1 MIVSEVRM
9 NTIEKLR
16 RKTAEIIN
24 ESELI
29 ERIESGK
36 TLRVKLG
43 ADPTAPDLHLGHY
56 VVLRKLRD
64 FQELGHRVIFII
76 GDFTGLVGDPSGRS
90 KTRPTLTRE
99 QIDANAQTYFEQ
111 VFKILDRDKTEVRY
125 NSEWLSKITFE
136 EWFRICSNFTIARIL
151 ERDDF
156 LNRFKNDIPIYFHE
170 FFYPIMQAYDSVAI
184 QADVE
189 LGGTDQKFNLLVGRK
204 LLEMKGMQPQIAM
217 ILPILRGTDGVDKMS
232 KSLDNYISISENPDS
247 MYGKTMSIPDN
258 LISEY
263 FYLVLDKDEEEAKE
277 IDRMINSQ
285 KVNPM
290 KLKMELAR
298 GIVELFHSR
307 EDAQRAEEN
316 FVKVFSKRELPEDA
330 EELDATSFAIDG
342 KVEIVK
348 FLISNGIVSS
358 NSEVKRLVQQGAI
371 KVNQQKV
378 ANFKELVKINN
389 GDILRIG
396 KKKFFKIVI
405 K

>member
-1 MIVSEVRM
+1 M

-64 FQELGHRVIFII
+64 FQELEHRVIFII
-76 GDFTGLVGDPSGRS
+76 GDFTSLVGDPSGRS
-90 KTRPTLTRE
+90 KTRPALTRE

-156 LNRFKNDIPIYFHE
+156 LNRFKNNIPIYFHE

-184 QADVE
+184 QADIE

-204 LLEMKGMQPQIAM
+204 LLEMKNMQPQIAM

-232 KSLDNYISISENPDS
+232 KSLDNYIGISENPDS

-307 EDAQRAEEN
+307 EDAQIAEEN

>member
-64 FQELGHRVIFII
+64 FQELEHRVIFII
-76 GDFTGLVGDPSGRS
+76 GDFTSLVGDPSGRS
-90 KTRPTLTRE
+90 KTRPALTRE

-156 LNRFKNDIPIYFHE
+156 LNRFKNNIPIYFHE

-204 LLEMKGMQPQIAM
+204 LLEMKNMQPQIAM

-232 KSLDNYISISENPDS
+232 KSLDNYIGISENPDS

-307 EDAQRAEEN
+307 EDAQIAEEN

>member
-156 LNRFKNDIPIYFHE
+156 LNRFKNNIPIYFHE

-232 KSLDNYISISENPDS
+232 KSLDNYIGISENPDS

>member
-1 MIVSEVRM
+1 M

-76 GDFTGLVGDPSGRS
+76 GDFTSLVGDPSGRS
-90 KTRPTLTRE
+90 KTRPALTRE

-156 LNRFKNDIPIYFHE
+156 LNRFKNNIPIYFHE

-204 LLEMKGMQPQIAM
+204 LLEMKDMQPQIAM
-217 ILPILRGTDGVDKMS
+217 ILPILRGTNGVDKMS
-232 KSLDNYISISENPDS
+232 KSLDNYIGISEDPDS

-263 FYLVLDKDEEEAKE
+263 FYLILDKDEEEAKE

-290 KLKMELAR
+290 ELKMELAR

-348 FLISNGIVSS
+348 FLISNRIVSS

-378 ANFKELVKINN
+378 ANFKEPVKINN

>member
-232 KSLDNYISISENPDS
+232 KSLDNYIGISENPDS

>member
-1 MIVSEVRM
+1 M

-232 KSLDNYISISENPDS
+232 KSLDNYIGISENPDS

>member
-156 LNRFKNDIPIYFHE
+156 LNRFKSDIPIYFHE

-184 QADVE
+184 KADVE
-189 LGGTDQKFNLLVGRK
+189 LGGADQKFNLLFGRK
-204 LLEMKGMQPQIAM
+204 LLEIRGMQPQVAIIM
-217 ILPILRGTDGVDKMS
+217 PLLRGTDGIDKMS
-232 KSLDNYISISENPDS
+232 KSLGNYIGINEDPDS

-263 FYLVLDKDEEEAKE
+263 FYLVLDRDEEEARE
-277 IDRMINSQ
+277 IDRLISSQ
-285 KVNPM
+285 EVNPM

-298 GIVELFHSR
+298 EIVSLFHAK
-307 EDAQRAEEN
+307 EEAEKAEEN
-316 FVKVFSKRELPEDA
+316 FLKIFSKRELPEDA
-330 EELDATSFAIDG
+330 EELDATSFVSNG
-342 KVEIVK
+342 KVDIVK
-348 FLISNGIVSS
+348 FLIGKGIVNS

-371 KVNQQKV
+371 KINQQKI
-378 ANFKELVKINN
+378 ADFKKPVNINN
-389 GDILRIG
+389 GDILRVG
-396 KKKFFKIVI
+396 KKKFFKIVT

>member
-1 MIVSEVRM
+1 M

-290 KLKMELAR
+290 ELKMKLAR

>member
-1 MIVSEVRM
+1 M

-76 GDFTGLVGDPSGRS
+76 GDFTSLVGDPSGRS
-90 KTRPTLTRE
+90 KTRPALTRE

-156 LNRFKNDIPIYFHE
+156 LNRFKNNIPIYFHE

-204 LLEMKGMQPQIAM
+204 LLEMKDMRPQIAM

-232 KSLDNYISISENPDS
+232 KSLDNYIGISENPDS

-348 FLISNGIVSS
+348 FLISNRIVSS

-378 ANFKELVKINN
+378 ANFKEPVKINN

>member
-76 GDFTGLVGDPSGRS
+76 GDFTSLVGDPSGRS
-90 KTRPTLTRE
+90 KTRPALTRE

-156 LNRFKNDIPIYFHE
+156 LNRFKNNIPIYFHE

-204 LLEMKGMQPQIAM
+204 LLEMKDMQPQIAM

-232 KSLDNYISISENPDS
+232 KSLDNYIGISENPDS

-348 FLISNGIVSS
+348 FLISNRIVSS

-378 ANFKELVKINN
+378 ANFKEPVKINN

>member
-204 LLEMKGMQPQIAM
+204 LLEMKDMQPQIAM

-232 KSLDNYISISENPDS
+232 KSLDNYIGISENPDS

-290 KLKMELAR
+290 ELKMELAR

-307 EDAQRAEEN
+307 EDAQRVEEN

-378 ANFKELVKINN
+378 ANFKEPVKINN

>member
-1 MIVSEVRM
+1 MFA
-9 NTIEKLR
+9 IERLR
-16 RKTAEIIN
+16 RKTVEIIN

-56 VVLRKLRD
+56 IVLRKLRD
-64 FQELGHRVIFII
+64 FQELGHRVVFII

-90 KTRPTLTRE
+90 KTRPSLSRE
-99 QIDANAQTYFEQ
+99 QIQENAQTYFEQ
-111 VFKILDRDKTEVRY
+111 VFKILDRDKTEVRF

-136 EWFRICSNFTIARIL
+136 EWFKICSNFTIARIL

-204 LLEMKGMQPQIAM
+204 LLEIKGMQPQIAM
-217 ILPILRGTDGVDKMS
+217 IMPILRGTDGIDKMS
-232 KSLDNYISISENPDS
+232 KSLGNYIGISEDPDS

-263 FYLVLDKDEEEAKE
+263 FYLVLDKDEKEAKE
-277 IDRMINSQ
+277 IDTMINMQ

-290 KLKMELAR
+290 KLKMELAK
-298 GIVELFHSR
+298 GIVELFHSK
-307 EDAQRAEEN
+307 EEAERAEEN
-316 FVKVFSKRELPEDA
+316 FVKVFSKRELPGDA
-330 EELDATSFAIDG
+330 KELDATPFAVNGEID
-342 KVEIVK
+342 IVK
-348 FLISNGIVSS
+348 FFMANGIVES

-371 KVNQQKV
+371 KINQQKIV
-378 ANFKELVKINN
+378 SFKKPVKISN
-389 GDILRIG
+389 GDILRVG
-396 KKKFFKIVI
+396 KKKFFRIVI

>member
-1 MIVSEVRM
+1 M

-156 LNRFKNDIPIYFHE
+156 LSRFKNDIPIYFHE

-204 LLEMKGMQPQIAM
+204 LLEMKDMQPQIAM
-217 ILPILRGTDGVDKMS
+217 ILPILRGTNGVDKMS
-232 KSLDNYISISENPDS
+232 KSLDNYIGISEDPDS

-290 KLKMELAR
+290 ELKMELAR

-378 ANFKELVKINN
+378 ANFKEPVKINN

>member
-1 MIVSEVRM
+1 M

-156 LNRFKNDIPIYFHE
+156 LNRFKNNIPIYFHE

-232 KSLDNYISISENPDS
+232 KSLDNYIGISENPDS

-307 EDAQRAEEN
+307 EDAQIAEEN

>member
-1 MIVSEVRM
+1 M

-64 FQELGHRVIFII
+64 FQELEHRVIFII
-76 GDFTGLVGDPSGRS
+76 GDFTSLVGDPSGRS
-90 KTRPTLTRE
+90 KTRPALTRE

-156 LNRFKNDIPIYFHE
+156 LNRFKNNIPIYFHE

-204 LLEMKGMQPQIAM
+204 LLEMKNMQPQIAM

-232 KSLDNYISISENPDS
+232 KSLDNYIGISENPDS

-307 EDAQRAEEN
+307 EDAQIAEEN

>member
-204 LLEMKGMQPQIAM
+204 LLEMKNMQPQIAM

-232 KSLDNYISISENPDS
+232 KSLDNYIGISENPDS

>member
-1 MIVSEVRM
+1 M

-76 GDFTGLVGDPSGRS
+76 GDFTSLVGDPSGRS
-90 KTRPTLTRE
+90 KTRPALTRE

-156 LNRFKNDIPIYFHE
+156 LNRFKNNIPIYFHE

-204 LLEMKGMQPQIAM
+204 LLEMKDMQPQIAM

-232 KSLDNYISISENPDS
+232 KSLDNYIGISENPDS

-277 IDRMINSQ
+277 MDRMINSQ

-378 ANFKELVKINN
+378 ANFKEPVKINN

>member
-76 GDFTGLVGDPSGRS
+76 GDFTSLVGDPSGRS
-90 KTRPTLTRE
+90 KTRPALTRE

-156 LNRFKNDIPIYFHE
+156 LNRFKNNIPIYFHE

-204 LLEMKGMQPQIAM
+204 LLEMKDMRPQIAM

-232 KSLDNYISISENPDS
+232 KSLDNYIGISENPDS

-348 FLISNGIVSS
+348 FLISNRIVSS

-378 ANFKELVKINN
+378 ANFKEPVKINN

>member
-1 MIVSEVRM
+1 M

-156 LNRFKNDIPIYFHE
+156 LNRFKNNIPIYFHE

-204 LLEMKGMQPQIAM
+204 LLEMKDMQPQIAM

-232 KSLDNYISISENPDS
+232 KSLDNYIGISENPDS

-378 ANFKELVKINN
+378 ANFKEPVKINN

>member
-76 GDFTGLVGDPSGRS
+76 GDFTSLVGDPSGRS
-90 KTRPTLTRE
+90 KTRPALTRE

-156 LNRFKNDIPIYFHE
+156 LNRFKNNIPIYFHE

-204 LLEMKGMQPQIAM
+204 LLEMKDMQPQIAM

-232 KSLDNYISISENPDS
+232 KSLDNYIGISENPDS

-378 ANFKELVKINN
+378 ANFKEPVKINN

>member
-1 MIVSEVRM
+1 M

-76 GDFTGLVGDPSGRS
+76 GDFTSLVGDPSGRS
-90 KTRPTLTRE
+90 KTRPALTRE

-156 LNRFKNDIPIYFHE
+156 LNRFKNNIPIYFHE

-204 LLEMKGMQPQIAM
+204 LLEMKDMQPQIAM

-232 KSLDNYISISENPDS
+232 KSLDNYIGISENPDS

-378 ANFKELVKINN
+378 ANFKEPVKINN

>member
-1 MIVSEVRM
+1 M

-76 GDFTGLVGDPSGRS
+76 GDFTSLVGDPSGRS
-90 KTRPTLTRE
+90 KTRPALTRE

-156 LNRFKNDIPIYFHE
+156 LNRFKNNIPIYFHE

-204 LLEMKGMQPQIAM
+204 LLEMKDMQPQIAM

-232 KSLDNYISISENPDS
+232 KSLDNYIGISENPDS

-277 IDRMINSQ
+277 INRMINSQ

-348 FLISNGIVSS
+348 FLISNRIVSS

-378 ANFKELVKINN
+378 ANFKEPVKINN

>member
-64 FQELGHRVIFII
+64 FQELEHRVIFII
-76 GDFTGLVGDPSGRS
+76 GDFTSLVGDPSGRS
-90 KTRPTLTRE
+90 KTRPALTRE

-125 NSEWLSKITFE
+125 NSEWLSKIAFE

-156 LNRFKNDIPIYFHE
+156 LNRFKNNIPIYFHE
-170 FFYPIMQAYDSVAI
+170 FFYPIMQAYDSVVI

-204 LLEMKGMQPQIAM
+204 LLEMKNMQPQIAM

-232 KSLDNYISISENPDS
+232 KSLDNYIGISENPDS

-307 EDAQRAEEN
+307 EDAQIAEEN

>member
-1 MIVSEVRM
+1 M

-56 VVLRKLRD
+56 IVLRKLRD

-204 LLEMKGMQPQIAM
+204 LLEMKDMQPQIAM

-232 KSLDNYISISENPDS
+232 KSLDNYIGISENPDS

-290 KLKMELAR
+290 ELKMELAR

-307 EDAQRAEEN
+307 EDAQRVEEN

-378 ANFKELVKINN
+378 ANFKEPVKINN